1 MKMRNILFVAPEHN
15 VGGILSWSRTFRNRF
30 PQYGYTLYS
39 VNNAPVRAK
48 KVSIYERVITGFSA
62 LFRIRRDVKHIL
74 LNTRIDIM
82 HMTTSG
88 SIGALRDWCIG
99 RICREKKVKTIL
111 HCHYGCIPQIMKKK
125 GFIRWLTVQSMK
137 QYDQIWVLDKKSYA
151 TLQGIKIFNRRVK
164 LTPNG
169 IEIDDSYVD
178 IAPKKYTNVAFV
190 GNMLPSK
197 GVSELVSA
205 MRFVNTNVRLH
216 LVGGGDNSF
225 IEQLKALAASLWD
238 NRIKY
243 YGELTN
249 REAIDFMKKM
259 DIIAL
264 PTYYESEAFPI
275 SVLEAMSL
283 GKMVISTRRAAIPD
297 MLVADDGTQ
306 CGCLIEEKNVNQLAD
321 AINWCYDHPTEADK
335 ICENAYKKACG
346 SYKLDVVYA
355 VYQNNY
361 KELLED

>member
-30 PQYGYTLYS
+30 PRYGYTLYS

-48 KVSIYERVITGFSA
+48 KVSIYGRVITGFSA

-111 HCHYGCIPQIMKKK
+111 HCHYGCITQIMKKK
-125 GFIRWLTVQSMK
+125 VFIRLLTVQSMK

-216 LVGGGDNSF
+216 LVGGGDNNF
-225 IEQLKALAASLWD
+225 IEQLKALEASLWD

-243 YGELTN
+243 YGALTN

-321 AINWCYDHPTEADK
+321 AINWCYDHPKEADK